1 MKQITQYTGYILFVV
16 VGVVALSLLG
26 ESNEWRQT
34 VTTAAATTDAIST
47 RYAETDTNAQA
58 VQGTATAASVS
69 ARATI
74 TAGNAAAATLEAQL
88 QEIQSLANSQLDHQ
102 TTLETD
108 IAQQQQISQAYELAL
123 ASQQLLDSSKPNS
136 ELAALLAV
144 EAMQLYQNP
153 YTFNA
158 LSQSLSFLP
167 RFMIQMTASDRRTDR
182 FLFTQDG
189 SRLLTWGLDF
199 GQQTPPTLW
208 DTDTGERLATMSDAG
223 VLEISKE
230 GRYLA
235 LYNWPDDPYII
246 DTAESQP
253 AMSLPHPVYG
263 IYGLGVGFNSDSTQV
278 AYSMEIVVDLDAT
291 TSSEKYDSI
300 FVIQDIASGEIVLDV
315 VISDSYNKISFSSDN
330 RYVVGVNYP
339 NVEIWELDTMQMITQ
354 FSSTVSWPDAVLFS
368 PDNHYLVI
376 AGVEGL
382 ILWDLEQDREIP
394 VEFLVGV
401 VESVRFS
408 LDSRY
413 LVVTRQ
419 EQWDAGEGGA
429 WYTGQN
435 GTQVWDV
442 MTGTEVLYLPHA
454 NNDAGF
460 IGETHQLLTLDQ
472 AGTVEIWDVVT
483 RELVVQAQI
492 NDQIATGLNPNG
504 TRIASIDDQGQIHL
518 WAIEPYVITQILYP
532 MTVYDADYRE
542 PDNLDSL
549 TYSPDGST
557 LATSSWDGQVR
568 FWDTTSGLELEAFL
582 SRSRFQS
589 LVFSQDGTHMAIVGG
604 NSPSPAPGW
613 IPSGLTRIWDQSAG
627 ITISLTHE
635 LELND
640 VEFSPN
646 GQIFATA
653 STLTQIWDTNTGT
666 ELLACA
672 PEVDPLDLAFTPNGN
687 DLIVLTEDRAVICD
701 VRTGEIRP
709 LFSATVGSR
718 YRVMTLHPNG
728 RLLAVAETSHILLWD
743 ITTNM
748 QVYDLVIP
756 DDNPQLKLIFSEGGE
771 YLGLFSPRNSLTIWD
786 TSTWQEVL
794 QVRDNLLNDFAFSPD
809 SYYVVLGLGYF
820 GGEAR
825 VLTLPDGIEV
835 NRLVYDANIAQVAF
849 HPNGQQVALLGQYES
864 VVLWNWNPGE
874 WVQEVCG
881 RVSRNLTYEEWRAY
895 FGFEPYHQTCL
906 NLPLPSTP

>member
-1 MKQITQYTGYILFVV
+1 MKQLTQYAGYVLFIAVV
-16 VGVVALSLLG
+16 VMAVWLLG
-26 ESNEWRQT
+26 DRNEWRQMA
-34 VTTAAATTDAIST
+34 VNAAATADAVST
-47 RYAETDTNAQA
+47 RYAMTEADALTI
-58 VQGTATAASVS
+58 QGTATTASTS

-74 TAGNAAAATLEAQL
+74 VAGNAAAATLETQL
-88 QEIQSLANSQLDHQ
+88 QEIQSLADSQLDHQ
-102 TTLETD
+102 ITLETD

-123 ASQQLLDSSKPNS
+123 ASQQLLDSSEPNS

-144 EAMQLYQNP
+144 EAMRLHQNP
-153 YTFNA
+153 YTLNA
-158 LSQSLSFLP
+158 LGQAVSRLP
-167 RFMIQMTASDRRTDR
+167 RLEREMVSTHTNAYGLWFSP
-182 FLFTQDG
+182 DG
-189 SRLLTWGLDF
+189 RSLLTWG
-199 GQQTPPTLW
+199 TNTAKNLW
-208 DTDTGERLATMSDAG
+208 DANTGERLSVTGDAY
-223 VLEISKE
+223 VTDISTD
-230 GRYLA
+230 GHYLA
-235 LYNWPDDPYII
+235 MRSPAQVFDTTSRREVLPLPYS
-246 DTAESQP
+246 TF
-253 AMSLPHPVYG
+253 
-263 IYGLGVGFNSDSTQV
+263 GLEASFSPDSTLV
-278 AYSMEIVVDLDAT
+278 AYSTDVEVLTGTTNGDRDFEFIIVV
-291 TSSEKYDSI
+291 
-300 FVIQDIASGEIVLDV
+300 QDIQSGEVLLQGA
-315 VISDSYNKISFSSDN
+315 IEPERENSKDSYERIAFTWDN
-330 RYVVGVNYP
+330 RYVAGVNLWRIDIWDIATGQ
-339 NVEIWELDTMQMITQ
+339 NVVQIPI
-354 FSSTVSWPDAVLFS
+354 SVSWPDDVIFS
-368 PDNHYLVI
+368 PDNTYIAVTGFDGTVLWNLV
-376 AGVEGL
+376 EN
-382 ILWDLEQDREIP
+382 REVPIQSLSGT
-394 VEFLVGV
+394 VQTL
-401 VESVRFS
+401 RFS
-408 LDSRY
+408 ADGHY
-413 LVVTRQ
+413 LVVTRK
-419 EQWDAGEGGA
+419 EQREVGEGGA
-429 WYTGQN
+429 WYSGQN

-460 IGETHQLLTLDQ
+460 IRETHQLLTLDQ
-472 AGTVEIWDVVT
+472 AGSAEIWDVVT
-483 RELVVQAQI
+483 RKLVMQAQVTG
-492 NDQIATGLNPNG
+492 QIATGISPNG
-504 TRIASIDDQGQIHL
+504 TRIASIDNQGQIRL
-518 WAIEPYVITQILYP
+518 WAIEPYSTTQILYP
-532 MTVYDADYRE
+532 MTVSNDSRV
-542 PDNLDSL
+542 PDNLNSL
-549 TYSPDGST
+549 TYSPDG
-557 LATSSWDGQVR
+557 LIVVTSSWEGQVR
-568 FWDTTSGLELEAFL
+568 FWDTTNGLELDAFW
-582 SRSRFQS
+582 SRSRIRS
-589 LVFSQDGTHMAIVGG
+589 LRFSEDGKHMAIVGG
-604 NSPSPAPGW
+604 DFPSPAPGW
-613 IPSGLTRIWDQSAG
+613 ISSGLTRIWEQSAG

-672 PEVDPLDLAFTPNGN
+672 PEVDPLDLAFTLNGN

-756 DDNPQLKLIFSEGGE
+756 DDNPHLKLIFSEGGE

-881 RVSRNLTYEEWRAY
+881 RVSRNLTYEEWRTY